1 MNLWHGSAACRR
13 PNLMIDR
20 CASGG
25 RRRFGQVGTLVSV
38 NVGMP
43 RDVAWHGRT
52 VRTGVWKR
60 PVDGPVLL
68 RRLNLDGDGQGDLAG
83 HGGEQRAVLV
93 YQLDSYRHWQREL
106 GRDDLTHGN
115 FGENFTVDGLP
126 DDEVCIGDRYRVG
139 EAVVEVT
146 QPRVTCYRV
155 GLRMGE
161 PRLPALLVAHHR
173 PGFYLRVLTEGLV
186 EAGDEFVKLSTG
198 PEAMTVAELDAL
210 LYLPGHPR
218 DGAARAL
225 RIPALSPGWQAS
237 MRELLAQEQGSAG
250 NAGLTA
256 AAAPPAWAGFRPL
269 TVIGYEQDT
278 RDVFSLRL
286 AAADGAPLPAALPG
300 QFLTLRLPAPDG
312 PLIRSY
318 SLSGQPGDPAYRISV
333 KQEPHGAA
341 GAYLRANMRPGVTVE
356 AAAPRGT
363 FTLDAGDGPVLLLSA
378 GIGVTPVLAMLHALA
393 AEPSARAVWWVHG
406 ARDGAAHAFAA
417 EARELL
423 GRLPH
428 GQAWICYSRP
438 GPDDVAG
445 RDFASAGRVT
455 ADVLRGLRLPPD
467 TAAYLCGPAEFMTQ
481 IAAALGE
488 LGLSAVRSELFGA
501 QPGLTP
507 GIAAA
512 PARAPHPPAGDPGP
526 GPAVSFVRS
535 GLTVPWDPAYGSLLD
550 LAEACDV
557 PVRWS
562 CRTGVCHTCES
573 GLLSGAVGYAP
584 DPVDAPADGNVLI
597 CCAQPRSE
605 VTLDV

>member
-1 MNLWHGSAACRR
+1 M
-13 PNLMIDR
+13 
-20 CASGG
+20 
-25 RRRFGQVGTLVSV
+25 

-43 RDVAWHGRT
+43 RDVVWHGRT
-52 VRTGVWKR
+52 VYTGVWKE
-60 PVDGPVLL
+60 PVEGPVML
-68 RRLNLDGDGQGDLAG
+68 RRLNLDGDGQGDLGG

-186 EAGDEFVKLSTG
+186 QAGDEFVKLSTG
-198 PEAMTVAELDAL
+198 PEAMTVAEIDAL

-225 RIPALSPGWQAS
+225 RIPALSPGWQES
-237 MRELLAQEQGSAG
+237 MRALLAQEEGREG
-250 NAGLTA
+250 NAGLVT
-256 AAAPPAWAGFRPL
+256 AAAPPAWTGFRPL
-269 TVIGYEQDT
+269 TVIGYEEDT
-278 RDVFSLRL
+278 RDVFSLLL

-300 QFLTLRLPAPDG
+300 QFLTLRLPTPDG
-312 PLIRSY
+312 TLVRSY

-363 FTLDAGDGPVLLLSA
+363 FTLETGDSPVLLLSA

-393 AEPSARAVWWVHG
+393 AVRSERAVWWVHG
-406 ARDGAAHAFAA
+406 ARDGAEHAFAA

-428 GQAWICYSRP
+428 GRAWICYSRP

-445 RDFASAGRVT
+445 RDFAGAGRIT

-481 IAAALGE
+481 IAAALGD
-488 LGLSAVRSELFGA
+488 LGITAVHSELFGA

-535 GLTVPWDPAYGSLLD
+535 GLTVPWDPAYGSLLE

-573 GLLSGAVGYAP
+573 GLLSGEVDYLP
-584 DPVDAPADGNVLI
+584 DPVDAPADGSVLI
-597 CCAQPRSE
+597 CCARPRTE
-605 VTLDV
+605 LTLDV